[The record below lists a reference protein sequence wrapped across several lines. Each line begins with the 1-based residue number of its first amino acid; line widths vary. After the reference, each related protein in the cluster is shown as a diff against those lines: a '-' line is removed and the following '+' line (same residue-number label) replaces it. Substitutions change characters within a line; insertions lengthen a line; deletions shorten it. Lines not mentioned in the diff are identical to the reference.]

1 MMNRIKRDRSPRGRN
16 VNLNMKK
23 QTVFLFTMLALMVVL
38 SAYYMLTDDTLP
50 TSSDGN
56 LDEIAGTVNT
66 NGDDINTA
74 LTNVS
79 NNDYF
84 DALALEKSIKNAEK
98 LAYYVDIIAADSDAE
113 TVAEAKKKM
122 DEIMSMEENQLVLEE
137 IIKSQGYG
145 EVVVMTQDNKV
156 HVVVQ
161 SEKDLELMQADQII
175 GVVAKHFNI
184 SGNEILVYTH
194 P

>member
-1 MMNRIKRDRSPRGRN
+1 MNRIKRDRSPRGRN

-184 SGNEILVYTH
+184 SGNEIVVYTH

>member
-184 SGNEILVYTH
+184 SGNEIVVYTH